1 MPSREGFLLQIVAVP
16 TQEHVFIFLGY
27 QRCAQMAFRMGAR
40 DAVFCHTSQANR
52 SRSIWPLLFLQ
63 REHVFGR
70 ALLEVNLGVF
80 FVHFCTR
87 IHMLSCTMVFGWLQI
102 HNDSYTFVHIFVFC
116 DAWVCRNDS
125 NA

>member
-1 MPSREGFLLQIVAVP
+1 M
-16 TQEHVFIFLGY
+16 GY

-52 SRSIWPLLFLQ
+52 SISIWPLLFLQ

-80 FVHFCTR
+80 YALLYKDSYALVHDVFLVAPNTQWFLYIRAHFCVLR
-87 IHMLSCTMVFGWLQI
+87 CLGVQ
-102 HNDSYTFVHIFVFC
+102 D
-116 DAWVCRNDS
+116 
-125 NA
+125 

>member
-52 SRSIWPLLFLQ
+52 SNSIWPLLFLQ
-63 REHVFGR
+63 RGHVFGR

-80 FVHFCTR
+80 VCA
-87 IHMLSCTMVFGWLQI
+87 LLYK
-102 HNDSYTFVHIFVFC
+102 DSYALVHDGF
-116 DAWVCRNDS
+116 WVAPNTQ
-125 NA
+125 